1 MTLSYFNMTAQ
12 GNFFGMHEKTF
23 LLIVC
28 RGERFMTNSCR
39 AALLQKNRLLL
50 VVHCIFD

>member
-12 GNFFGMHEKTF
+12 GNFFGRHEKTF

-28 RGERFMTNSCR
+28 KGERFMTNSFYS
-39 AALLQKNRLLL
+39 QKNRLIL
-50 VVHCIFD
+50 VIYSIFH